1 MDGIADSG
9 LRPARVLRFAGVLV
23 AAVLVVVAVALA
35 ALYLWLRTYA
45 PLQAVDFGFA
55 PGPGIGAA
63 IQAAVG
69 SGGKE
74 VFFPVYRK
82 GRPFDAGVTL
92 HNAGHF
98 SVTVTGLVPET
109 PQQPPWVGPV
119 AVRGASTVST
129 TAGVG
134 RTHLFRPLLLT
145 AGDTA
150 ALVVRFETACPSSRG
165 RIDPVYTDRIQL
177 RYSYLHIF
185 HKTQTVELPFAV
197 TLRCTGGPLAKP

>member
-1 MDGIADSG
+1 MDGIADRSHG
-9 LRPARVLRFAGVLV
+9 PAQVLRFAGLL
-23 AAVLVVVAVALA
+23 AGAVLVVVAVALA

-45 PLQAVDFGFA
+45 PLQAVAFGFA

-74 VFFPVYRK
+74 VFFPLYRRGK
-82 GRPFDAGVTL
+82 PFDAGFTL
-92 HNAGHF
+92 HNSGHF
-98 SVTVTGLVPET
+98 AVTVTGIAPET
-109 PQQPPWVGPV
+109 PQQPPWIGPV
-119 AVRGASTVST
+119 AVRGAASVST

-134 RTHLFRPLLLT
+134 RTHPFRPIDLT

-150 ALVVRFETACPSSRG
+150 ALVVRFDTACPASHG
-165 RIDPVYTDRIQL
+165 RTDPVYTDRVRL